1 MSRYYSACVLWCGV
15 SYVFI
20 FFTMKGAVVKTL
32 VIISQKGGAGKT
44 TLAVNLAA
52 AAELAGL
59 PTILIDLDPQGS
71 SRVWAE
77 QRGGNA
83 PEVLSDHPKQLPA
96 LISKAEQAGAGLV
109 IVDTAPNADQS
120 ALIAARAADL
130 IVIPCRPS
138 VYDLAAILA
147 SVDLT
152 AIAKKPHVAVINAA
166 PIQGDVANDARAN
179 LGQQGVVVSPVIVH
193 QRAAFPNS
201 AIVGRGVQEYEP
213 RGKASLEIAELFKD
227 VAKRAGLPIVEPIEM
242 EC

>member
-1 MSRYYSACVLWCGV
+1 M
-15 SYVFI
+15 
-20 FFTMKGAVVKTL
+20 KTL
-32 VIISQKGGAGKT
+32 VIVSQKGGAGKT

-52 AAELAGL
+52 AAEIAGL
-59 PTILIDLDPQGS
+59 PTVLIDLDPQGS

-83 PEVLSDHPKQLPA
+83 PEVLSDHPKQLPS
-96 LISKAEQAGAGLV
+96 LIAKAEQAGAGLV

-152 AIAKKPHVAVINAA
+152 EIAKKMYVAVINAA
-166 PIQGDVANDARAN
+166 PVQGDVATDATHN
-179 LGQQGVVVSPVIVH
+179 LEQQGIVVSPVIVH
-193 QRAAFPNS
+193 QRAAFPNA
-201 AIVGRGVQEYEP
+201 AIIGRGAQEYEP
-213 RGKASLEIAELFKD
+213 RGKAAFEIACLFNDLAVRVGLELPH
-227 VAKRAGLPIVEPIEM
+227 ATEM
-242 EC
+242 ECQ

>member
-1 MSRYYSACVLWCGV
+1 M
-15 SYVFI
+15 
-20 FFTMKGAVVKTL
+20 KTL

-44 TLAVNLAA
+44 TLAVNLAT
-52 AAELAGL
+52 AAELAGF
-59 PTILIDLDPQGS
+59 PTVLIDLDPQGS

-83 PEVLSDHPKQLPA
+83 PEVLSDHPKQLPVLIEKAA
-96 LISKAEQAGAGLV
+96 LAGAGLV

-152 AIAKKPHVAVINAA
+152 AIAKRPHVAVINAA
-166 PIQGDVANDARAN
+166 PVQGEVAADAAAN
-179 LGQQGVVVSPVIVH
+179 LTEQGVVVSPVTIH

-201 AIVGRGVQEYEP
+201 AISGRGVQEYEP
-213 RGKASLEIAELFKD
+213 RGKAAVEIMALFRD
-227 VAKRAGLPIVEPIEM
+227 VMARAGVAVAEIDGEDG
-242 EC
+242 